1 MMDKNFS
8 KSDASL
14 QVNEGFE
21 TSPVPHGVNL
31 FELLDGLAFPV
42 SKMEIIAYAE
52 DKDASE
58 EAMDQL
64 QYIPDDIYN
73 SMADLN
79 RHANE
84 IEIIEGGPNLWSSE
98 ESHDLPDDAERRMS
112 DLNGQGRV

>member
-1 MMDKNFS
+1 MDNHFS
-8 KSDASL
+8 KSDAAL
-14 QVNEGFE
+14 QINEGFE
-21 TSPVPHGVNL
+21 HSPVSHGVNIL
-31 FELLDGLAFPV
+31 ELLDGMTFPA
-42 SKMEIIAYAE
+42 SKMELIAFAE

-64 QYIPDDIYN
+64 QAIPDDIYN
-73 SMADLN
+73 SLADVG

-98 ESHDLPDDAERRMS
+98 ESHDLPDDAERRVS